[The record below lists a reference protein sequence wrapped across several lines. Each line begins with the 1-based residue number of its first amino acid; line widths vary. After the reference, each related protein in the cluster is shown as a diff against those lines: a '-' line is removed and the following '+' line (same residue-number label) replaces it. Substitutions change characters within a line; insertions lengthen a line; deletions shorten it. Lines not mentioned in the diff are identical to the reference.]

1 MGDLSR
7 GTAQVLTPGVFIL
20 HLGAMSRRVSE
31 FEKGRHTPYT
41 IANDESEF
49 ATDDR
54 LDASLFASTTTTL
67 ARHNRH
73 KRYKQQSTDN
83 QTEAYRMCSGNQLW
97 WKGEWAEMAE
107 GIHF

>member
-1 MGDLSR
+1 MCLFSISEQCLGESQNSKRD
-7 GTAQVLTPGVFIL
+7 GI
-20 HLGAMSRRVSE
+20 HLLQITV
-31 FEKGRHTPYT
+31 YT